1 MTTTD
6 TRQQTFE
13 LTGMTCGSCEARVS
27 DALRSLPEVTQATAS
42 REQQSVTLAVTEP
55 ITAERA
61 RQVIAPLGDKY
72 ALSDIATRVAP
83 THSTHSHD
91 DTTITTTDDRTWLA
105 TYKPILL
112 IFGYILGATLLVQL
126 DSPTFDYMEWMRHFM
141 AGFFLT
147 FSFFKLLNLHGFAE
161 SYRMYDVIARRIP
174 AWGYVYAFTELGL
187 GIAYLVAFAP
197 ILTNAITL
205 VVMSVSIIGVL
216 QTVLSRQRI
225 QCACLGDVFDLPMS
239 TVTIIED
246 GLMIAMAATMLVILL
261 L

>member
-6 TRQQTFE
+6 TQQQTFE
-13 LTGMTCGSCEARVS
+13 LTGMTCGSCETRVS
-27 DALRSLPEVTQATAS
+27 DALRSLPEVRQATAS
-42 REQQSVTLAVTEP
+42 RGQQSVTLEVTEP

-61 RQVIAPLGDKY
+61 RQAIAPLGDKY
-72 ALSDIATRVAP
+72 ALSSVAVRAVP
-83 THSTHSHD
+83 AHSTQPLD
-91 DTTITTTDDRTWLA
+91 DTTTTDDRTWLA

-126 DSPTFDYMEWMRHFM
+126 TSPTFDYMEWMRHFM

-147 FSFFKLLNLHGFAE
+147 FSFFKLLNLQGFAE

-187 GIAYLVAFAP
+187 GIAYLVGFAP

-216 QTVLSRQRI
+216 QTVLDRQRI

-239 TVTIIED
+239 TVTVIED
-246 GLMIAMAATMLVILL
+246 GLMIAMAAVMLAALL